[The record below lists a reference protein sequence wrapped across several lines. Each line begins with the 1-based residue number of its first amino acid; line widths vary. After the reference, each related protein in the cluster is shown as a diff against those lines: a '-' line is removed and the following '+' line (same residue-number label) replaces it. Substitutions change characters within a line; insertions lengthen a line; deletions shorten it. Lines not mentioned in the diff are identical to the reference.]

1 LLLARKLNFEGV
13 GDRQMFRVEVLA
25 SQRLLRVVP
34 ALRFRSSVAVSPCSV
49 AKVRKDLRSSVR
61 IP

>member
-1 LLLARKLNFEGV
+1 
-13 GDRQMFRVEVLA
+13 MFRVEVLA